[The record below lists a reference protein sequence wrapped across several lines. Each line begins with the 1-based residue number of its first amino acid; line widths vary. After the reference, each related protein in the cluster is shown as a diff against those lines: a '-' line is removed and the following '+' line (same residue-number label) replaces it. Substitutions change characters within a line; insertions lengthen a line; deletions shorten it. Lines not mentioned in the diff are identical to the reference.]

1 MRYKGCIK
9 LILLSNLIKT
19 KIAITEIVASYAGL
33 VLLADSRIRKSCPDD
48 FVGKRVHFFTSA
60 SGLLRWRPTL

>member
-1 MRYKGCIK
+1 MYKADFIK
-9 LILLSNLIKT
+9 QLIKI